1 MILAVDVGNTTVH
14 FCTLVMEQGEWQYLH
29 SRKYPTNGVSFPYFQ
44 DTSLDPQQFE
54 GAVLCSVVPGK
65 NKTLIHMLQ
74 KEIGKRPLVV
84 SAALRS
90 GLSLHIKKPEKLG
103 TDRIADACGATVSFT
118 LPLITVD
125 IGTAITFNVV
135 DSRKRFCGGAIAPGL
150 DTAMQSLENKTAQLN
165 SEILETPSHA
175 IGTDT
180 EECLQSGVIFGA
192 ASLIEGMTDRIEQE
206 LGEPAELVLTGGG
219 SSYLDPLIR
228 REHVTDPWLLMRGL
242 AELYTLN
249 S

>member
-14 FCTLVMEQGEWQYLH
+14 FCTLKLEKDGWHFLH

-44 DTSLDPQQFE
+44 DISLEPHLFE
-54 GAVLCSVVPGK
+54 GAVLCSVVPK
-65 NKTLIHMLQ
+65 KEKTFVHMLK
-74 KEIGKRPLVV
+74 KEMGKQPIIV
-84 SAALRS
+84 SAALES
-90 GLSLHIKKPEKLG
+90 GLTLCVRKPEKLG
-103 TDRIADACGATVSFT
+103 ADRIADACGASVSVP

-125 IGTAITFNVV
+125 IGTATTLNVV
-135 DSRKRFCGGAIAPGL
+135 DSKRRFRGGAIAPGL

-165 SEILETPSHA
+165 SEVLETPHHA

-180 EECLQSGVIFGA
+180 EECLQSGVIFGT
-192 ASLIEGMTDRIEQE
+192 ASLIEGLTERVEQE
-206 LGEPAELVLTGGG
+206 LGEPASLVLTGGG

-242 AELYTLN
+242 AELYTKN
-249 S
+249 C